1 VTFGRVDLQ
10 EIQMP
15 GTTHARRI
23 DGRART
29 VRELLDGARYT
40 IDFYQREYAWEK
52 RQVCELIDDL
62 TGKFMDDYR
71 DDHERHKVET
81 YGHYFLGSVVI
92 SNKNQQKFIVDGQ
105 QRLTTL
111 TLLLIHLHHLA
122 QDKPELEVDSVET
135 LVFSKKF
142 GRRSFNLDVEDRAA
156 CMEKLFNREPFDAAG
171 SSESVKN
178 IVSRFQDICERFPD
192 DVAGRALPY
201 FVDWLRESVHLVEIE
216 AYSDEDAYT
225 IFETMNDRG
234 LSLSLPEMLKGY
246 VLANIEHEPKQR
258 VVNDLWKKYIQ
269 ALKDLGKE
277 EEVDFFKNWLRARY
291 AESVQH
297 GNGAENKDYER
308 IGSEFHRWVRD
319 QKERLGLTGSNS
331 FVRFV
336 EKDFDFYAKQT
347 LTIRKAAQQLTP
359 GLEAIYFNDQ
369 RGFTTQTQ
377 VLLAAVS
384 PDDPPDEIRRKLAL
398 VADYLDIW
406 LTRQTWAYRST
417 AQRNVKYSMFNLT
430 KAIRGMSAPA
440 LSAFL
445 RQRLD
450 EDRETFARHPD
461 LGVHQQNFY
470 AVRHILARIT
480 YWVDAQC
487 GVASHFED
495 YASGAKNRPFEVEHI
510 WPNQFERFREWFG
523 HESEFDR
530 ARNRIGGLVLL
541 QRGPNQSLGGKPFEE
556 KRDVYV
562 AQGQSLLTRSLH
574 PLAYKNNPAFT
585 GFIERTGLEFR
596 PHEIFNTAAQQQRQT
611 LYLRIAEW
619 VWNPSRLDLDGI
631 KPPVHEPLIEPD
643 EEEVAAVDKGIRF
656 EKRKAF
662 WTKLVQRSKEQGGL
676 HGRLTPSGYSW
687 LGVRESGFWWNFAV
701 VQQATRVEL
710 AISTWEIARNK
721 AVYDRL
727 CAEREAIEAEF
738 GGKLDWQ
745 RLDDNITSKIAVTVP
760 GGWVDESTFDL
771 TVATAVSTMKRFYN
785 SLEKRAKAAKDAT
798 E

>member
-1 VTFGRVDLQ
+1 
-10 EIQMP
+10 MSP
-15 GTTHARRI
+15 STHARRI

-40 IDFYQREYAWEK
+40 IDFYQREYAWER
-52 RQVCELIDDL
+52 RQVTELIDDL
-62 TGKFMDDYR
+62 TGKFLDDYR
-71 DDHERHKVET
+71 DDHERHKVES
-81 YGHYFLGSVVI
+81 YGHYFLGSIVI
-92 SNKNQQKFIVDGQ
+92 SNKNQQRFIVDGQ
-105 QRLTTL
+105 QRLTSL

-122 QDKPELEVDSVET
+122 QDKPELDVDSVET

-142 GRRSFNLDVEDRAA
+142 GQRNFNLAVEDRAA
-156 CMEKLFNREPFDAAG
+156 CMDKIFNREPFDSAG
-171 SSESVKN
+171 ASESVKN
-178 IVSRFQDICERFPD
+178 IVMRFRDIQEYFPEE
-192 DVAGRALPY
+192 VTKQALPF
-201 FVDWLRESVHLVEIE
+201 FVDWLRESVHFVEIE

-246 VLANIEHEPKQR
+246 VLANIEHEAKQR
-258 VVNDLWKKYIQ
+258 VVNDLWKKHIQ
-269 ALKDLGKE
+269 ALKEVGKE

-297 GNGAENKDYER
+297 GNGAENRDYER

-319 QKERLGLTGSNS
+319 QRERLGLTGSNA

-336 EKDFDFYAKQT
+336 ERDLDFYAKHAV
-347 LTIRKAAQQLTP
+347 TIRRAAQHLTP
-359 GLEAIYFNDQ
+359 GLEAVFYNDQ

-384 PDDPPDEIRRKLAL
+384 PDDSPDAIRRKLTL

-417 AQRNVKYSMFNLT
+417 AQRNVKYGMFNLT
-430 KAIRGMSAPA
+430 KAIRG
-440 LSAFL
+440 LSVQELSSFL

-450 EDRETFARHPD
+450 EDRDTFARNPD

-480 YWVDAQC
+480 HWVDAQC

-510 WPNQFERFREWFG
+510 WPDHFERFREWFA

-541 QRGPNQSLGGKPFEE
+541 QRGPNQSLGDKPYEQ
-556 KRDVYV
+556 KRDAYV

-574 PLAYKNNPAFT
+574 PLAHKNNPSLAE
-585 GFIERTGLEFR
+585 FIERTGLELR
-596 PHEIFNTAAQQQRQT
+596 PHEIFDPTAQQQRQT

-619 VWNPSRLDLDGI
+619 VWNPSRLDLDGV
-631 KPPVHEPLIEPD
+631 KPPVHEPVAEPD
-643 EEEVAAVDKGIRF
+643 EDEEGGAQVDKGVRF
-656 EKRKAF
+656 EKRKLF
-662 WTKLVQRSKEQGGL
+662 WSKVVQRSKEHDGL
-676 HGRLTPSGYSW
+676 HGRLTPSGYHW
-687 LGVRESGFWWNFAV
+687 LGMRESGFWWNFAV
-701 VQQATRVEL
+701 VQAATRIEL
-710 AISTWEIARNK
+710 AISTWEVPRNK

-727 CAEREAIEAEF
+727 SADREAIEAEF

-745 RLDDNITSKIAVTVP
+745 RLDGNVMSKVAATIQ
-760 GGWVDESTFDL
+760 GGWADESTFD
-771 TVATAVSTMKRFYN
+771 ATAAAAVSTMKRFYVA
-785 SLEKRAKAAKDAT
+785 LGKRARAAKEAT
-798 E
+798 EQSKLFE